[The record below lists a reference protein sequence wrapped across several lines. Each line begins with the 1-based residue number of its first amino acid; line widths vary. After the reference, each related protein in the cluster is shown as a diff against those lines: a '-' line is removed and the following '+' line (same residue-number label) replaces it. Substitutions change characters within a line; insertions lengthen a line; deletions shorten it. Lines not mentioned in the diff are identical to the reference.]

1 MAGIG
6 YDWKISVKKFFTGL
20 IISVIPFILAYAI
33 EFLETE
39 EFPIEYAGYIVI
51 AIAILHS
58 LTNFVKHRFIVDN

>member
-6 YDWKISVKKFFTGL
+6 YDPWISVKKFFTGL
-20 IISVIPFILAYAI
+20 VISVIPFILAYSI
-33 EFLETE
+33 QFLETE

-58 LTNFVKHRFIVDN
+58 LSNFVKHRFIVDN